1 MHRSL
6 KLCAFPLTGHGAT
19 TFACSAPQL
28 TCVCMCVRVWSA
40 HAPPLCHRPCIFFY
54 PRDQR
59 VSKTPSPNYFPR
71 EKNKDREKISR
82 QDIIN
87 ERTLEREREKKKKSK
102 TSYHHNRR
110 NFRSR
115 NFLTLLASSLLRT
128 HLDPPLRCEP
138 KPAPIYK
145 RIPSKNPSSPC
156 PSSIHP
162 PQKEF
167 ARERRTRRKG
177 LGEVSRV
184 TFTGCVRFYFPRK
197 ERVRAARHGSA
208 VCVRV
213 ASARPM
219 CWSGEQAA
227 GAHTDV
233 GKESVGYTHDVV
245 AGPTTG
251 ARDRASVWWG
261 MERSSGWWGKVS
273 VSAPTGETAD
283 REGDT
288 TKTGNEEQGNGEKE

>member
-1 MHRSL
+1 MGLWENAVHRSL

-28 TCVCMCVRVWSA
+28 TCVCVCVRVWSA

-128 HLDPPLRCEP
+128 HLDPPLRCESQTRP
-138 KPAPIYK
+138 HSIKESHRKIHPSPAPPRSTPLK
-145 RIPSKNPSSPC
+145 KNSHASVEPVEKASAKCPASRSPVVFAFIFRER
-156 PSSIHP
+156 SV
-162 PQKEF
+162 F
-167 ARERRTRRKG
+167 ARLATARRCACVLHLRGRCVGAESRPRERIQ
-177 LGEVSRV
+177 
-184 TFTGCVRFYFPRK
+184 
-197 ERVRAARHGSA
+197 
-208 VCVRV
+208 
-213 ASARPM
+213 M
-219 CWSGEQAA
+219 
-227 GAHTDV
+227 
-233 GKESVGYTHDVV
+233 
-245 AGPTTG
+245 
-251 ARDRASVWWG
+251 
-261 MERSSGWWGKVS
+261 
-273 VSAPTGETAD
+273 
-283 REGDT
+283 
-288 TKTGNEEQGNGEKE
+288 

>member
-1 MHRSL
+1 MGECGASISQT
-6 KLCAFPLTGHGAT
+6 LCIPPDGSRGDHLCVLCST
-19 TFACSAPQL
+19 TY
-28 TCVCMCVRVWSA
+28 VCVRVCTCMVGARATIVSQA
-40 HAPPLCHRPCIFFY
+40 LCIFFY

-145 RIPSKNPSSPC
+145 RIPSKNPSSPAPPRSSPLKKNSHASVEPVEKASAKC
-156 PSSIHP
+156 PASRSPVVFAFIFR
-162 PQKEF
+162 ERSVF
-167 ARERRTRRKG
+167 ARLATARRCACVLHLRGRCVGAESRPRERIQ
-177 LGEVSRV
+177 
-184 TFTGCVRFYFPRK
+184 
-197 ERVRAARHGSA
+197 
-208 VCVRV
+208 
-213 ASARPM
+213 M
-219 CWSGEQAA
+219 
-227 GAHTDV
+227 
-233 GKESVGYTHDVV
+233 
-245 AGPTTG
+245 
-251 ARDRASVWWG
+251 
-261 MERSSGWWGKVS
+261 
-273 VSAPTGETAD
+273 
-283 REGDT
+283 
-288 TKTGNEEQGNGEKE
+288 

>member
-1 MHRSL
+1 MGLWENAVHRSL

-28 TCVCMCVRVWSA
+28 TCVCVCVRVWSA

-128 HLDPPLRCEP
+128 HLDPPLRCESQTRP
-138 KPAPIYK
+138 HSIKESHRK
-145 RIPSKNPSSPC
+145 
-156 PSSIHP
+156 IHP
-162 PQKEF
+162 PLPLLDPPPSKRIRTRASNPSKRPRRSVPRHVHRLCSLLF
-167 ARERRTRRKG
+167 SAKGACSRGSPRLGGVRACCICAADVLERRAGR
-177 LGEVSRV
+177 
-184 TFTGCVRFYFPRK
+184 
-197 ERVRAARHGSA
+197 GSA
-208 VCVRV
+208 YRCR
-213 ASARPM
+213 
-219 CWSGEQAA
+219 
-227 GAHTDV
+227 
-233 GKESVGYTHDVV
+233 
-245 AGPTTG
+245 
-251 ARDRASVWWG
+251 
-261 MERSSGWWGKVS
+261 
-273 VSAPTGETAD
+273 
-283 REGDT
+283 
-288 TKTGNEEQGNGEKE
+288 